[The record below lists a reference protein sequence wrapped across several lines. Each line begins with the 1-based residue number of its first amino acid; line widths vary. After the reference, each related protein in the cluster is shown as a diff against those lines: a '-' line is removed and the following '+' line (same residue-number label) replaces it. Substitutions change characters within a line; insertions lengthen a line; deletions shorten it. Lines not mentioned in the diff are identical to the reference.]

1 MIYNSLSLWFACEH
15 LSCARFLCDTL
26 LRSSTF
32 YHRWAFIAVEL
43 TPAAVL
49 SVVEALISGSLR
61 LLSFL
66 PPIMSDFG
74 TDPCQLCH
82 RTDHLAPASSGR
94 SLLGS
99 QGFLLW
105 PTGSISH
112 LVSPREIQEWINQ
125 VSQCR
130 SQGCKA
136 RKEGSSLH
144 PLVQFHSSIIP
155 VGKTASQQ
163 SGWDEQEQNE
173 SKEESGRLF

>member
-1 MIYNSLSLWFACEH
+1 MAKERGPVAAWVIMPFH
-15 LSCARFLCDTL
+15 DARFRIKRSDL
-26 LRSSTF
+26 L
-32 YHRWAFIAVEL
+32 IKPV
-43 TPAAVL
+43 
-49 SVVEALISGSLR
+49 SVSKGR
-61 LLSFL
+61 LLSSASTRKKRKPISCRRDQKEGIQTGRSL
-66 PPIMSDFG
+66 P
-74 TDPCQLCH
+74 T
-82 RTDHLAPASSGR
+82 SSGG

-136 RKEGSSLH
+136 RKEGSHWH
-144 PLVQFHSSIIP
+144 PLVQFNSSIIP
-155 VGKTASQQ
+155 VGKAASQQ
-163 SGWDEQEQNE
+163 SGWDEQGRNE